1 MMASADTRTPDAAS
15 AIGLPLLVAL
25 GLLSMLGPFST
36 DAFLP
41 ALPTMAGELHAGNGQ
56 VQLSLTGVTLGM
68 AFGQLLAGPLSDGI
82 GRRMPFLIGSTAMTL
97 AAVGAA
103 VSPSLL
109 VLVVCCAAMGLGAS
123 FGMVIGRAVVSDLAD
138 GPVMT
143 RAFALMGTLIG
154 LGPVLSPIFGV
165 AVMWLWGWR
174 AIFAGLGLLA
184 AFGLAL
190 VAMLVPESL
199 PVERRLDHAFRTLP
213 RNALTALRSRTY
225 LGGATVIWFGFVTQF
240 AYIAASAFL
249 VQSVL
254 GLSPLVYAIT
264 FGVNGVGL
272 IGAGLLTARLARSW
286 SDRALMALG
295 IGVQATGA
303 AVVLVTALTGT
314 VSAATLLPA
323 LFLIACSMGLVFGP
337 ATSFALQGLR
347 HVSGTAL
354 AVIGSVQFL
363 GAGLVSPLVEIG
375 GDQNPVPFA
384 VVVSIG
390 VALAFAGWAIFTRPA
405 RAPLPQRPLAHR
417 SGATTSEREHHGT
430 T

>member
-1 MMASADTRTPDAAS
+1 MNAVADTRTPSATAPA
-15 AIGLPLLVAL
+15 AIGHPLLIAL

-41 ALPTMAGELHAGNGQ
+41 ALPTMAEELHAGNGQ

-68 AFGQLLAGPLSDGI
+68 ALGQLLAGPLSDGI
-82 GRRMPFLIGSTAMTL
+82 GRRRPLLIGSTAMTL

-103 VSPSLL
+103 FSPSLI
-109 VLVVCCAAMGLGAS
+109 VLVACSAAMGLGAS

-138 GPVMT
+138 GPAMT

-165 AVMWLWGWR
+165 ALMWLWGWR
-174 AIFAGLGLLA
+174 AIFAALGVLA
-184 AFGLAL
+184 ALGLAL
-190 VAMLVPESL
+190 VAVLVPESL
-199 PVERRLDHAFRTLP
+199 PAERRVDHSFRTLP

-225 LGGATVIWFGFVTQF
+225 LGGATVIWFGFAAQF

-295 IGVQATGA
+295 LGVQATGA
-303 AVVLVTALTGT
+303 VVVLVTALTGT
-314 VSAATLLPA
+314 VSAVTLLPA
-323 LFLIACSMGLVFGP
+323 LFLVACSMGLVFGP
-337 ATSFALQGLR
+337 ATTFALQGLR

-354 AVIGSVQFL
+354 AVIGAVQFL
-363 GAGLVSPLVEIG
+363 GAGLVSPLVEVG
-375 GDQNPVPFA
+375 GDQDPVPFA
-384 VVVSIG
+384 VVVSVS
-390 VALAFAGWAIFTRPA
+390 VALAFTGWATLVSPSVSPA
-405 RAPLPQRPLAHR
+405 TAGTP
-417 SGATTSEREHHGT
+417 ATGQG
-430 T
+430 